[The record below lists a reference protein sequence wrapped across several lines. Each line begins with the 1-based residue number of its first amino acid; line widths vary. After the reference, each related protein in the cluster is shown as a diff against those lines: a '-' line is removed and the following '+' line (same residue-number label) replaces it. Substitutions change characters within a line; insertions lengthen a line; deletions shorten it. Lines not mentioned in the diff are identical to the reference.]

1 MHFLNG
7 VKCFG
12 ILIALFSIF
21 TQGCVTKASYKAKL
35 DENQSIIENLEM
47 EHNKKVSLESEI
59 EGAQNIILDKEN
71 QIVTLEQQLET
82 KNQEIDQLMN
92 GLSKSKMNAEKKQKK
107 LDESEKTHKS
117 FIKKLQNEIN
127 DGSVKI
133 SQLKDR
139 LSVEII
145 DKILFDSGSAKI
157 KNEGVEVLK
166 KVSEILKDVHDNLIR
181 IEGHTDNV
189 PISSGLLG
197 KYPSNWELSASRA
210 TQVTRYLV
218 ANGVLPQKLEAVA
231 LSEYRPI
238 TSNDTEKGQQHNR
251 RIEII
256 LFPNDVQE
264 IAASVL

>member
-1 MHFLNG
+1 MNFLNG
-7 VKCFG
+7 LKCFG
-12 ILIALFSIF
+12 ILIGLFSIF
-21 TQGCVTKASYKAKL
+21 TQGCVAKGTHKTML
-35 DENQSIIENLEM
+35 DENQSIVGNLEM
-47 EHNKKVSLESEI
+47 EHNKNVSLESEL
-59 EGAQNIILDKEN
+59 EGARSTILDKEN
-71 QIVTLEQQLET
+71 QVVDLEQQLET
-82 KNQEIDQLMN
+82 KSQEIDQLMN
-92 GLSKSKMNAEKKQKK
+92 GLRKSQMEAEKKQKK

-145 DKILFDSGSAKI
+145 DKILFDSGSSKI
-157 KNEGVEVLK
+157 KEEGVAVLK

-189 PISSGLLG
+189 PISSGLLDR
-197 KYPSNWELSASRA
+197 YPSNWELSAFRA
-210 TQVTRYLV
+210 TQVARYLV

-231 LSEYRPI
+231 LSEYRPT
-238 TSNDTEKGQQHNR
+238 TSNDTEEGQQHNR

-256 LFPNDVQE
+256 LFPNDVQG
-264 IAASVL
+264 IASSIL